1 MPFCTPDA
9 VRGPPAGVLEAL
21 VYSYGRLCPPLQRIR
36 PPTPSCRRLAQSSC
50 SSLLSPTVDD
60 RRRLFSLAHRRRPLE
75 MKSAA
80 SSRSTQIGDLPR
92 IECPRCHIKVIRTKI
107 KKDDVYY
114 KCPNHFTTVC
124 CLLWFRFVLC
134 SLLG

>member
-36 PPTPSCRRLAQSSC
+36 PPTPSYRRLAQSSC

-75 MKSAA
+75 MKSTA

-92 IECPRCHIKVIRTKI
+92 IECPRCHIKVIRTKSR
-107 KKDDVYY
+107 KDDVYY